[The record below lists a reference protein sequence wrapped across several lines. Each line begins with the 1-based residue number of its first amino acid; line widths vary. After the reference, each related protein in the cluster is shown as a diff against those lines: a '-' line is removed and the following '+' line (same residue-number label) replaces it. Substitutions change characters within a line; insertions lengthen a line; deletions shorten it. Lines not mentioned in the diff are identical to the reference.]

1 LRPDALGRGRLL
13 IASAAAIALLVSACG
28 RSGAHRTSASAPTYH
43 PRGTLLVETGG
54 FRSRLIS
61 YPLPSGP
68 QRQFSEPVVGFFQN
82 FEGAFLGPK
91 GTAYVLIPINC
102 GPQWQSLLFQVSLTT
117 ESREVAGLL
126 SIPFGGTLD
135 VRGGRALATGCFR
148 NRRSIYVLDLAA
160 GGNWRSVASGCAAAL
175 SPDGTALAYFDDGS
189 LFRMSLPNG
198 RPEWLLSMTS
208 VPGLRAAGISRIPSG
223 SVSIAWGRGGISLF
237 GGTRNAWA
245 LVVYRPGHPPIT
257 VPLGSP
263 TPQTM
268 VWQPQGPLLGFSDYV
283 DSSQTIEVRVLDTAT
298 GAISQVAVTQ
308 NYGRFQ
314 WSPDGRVL
322 AVGRS
327 SQVISFIDLQGRVLA
342 TNAAGGL
349 PDAWTP

>member
-1 LRPDALGRGRLL
+1 MLA
-13 IASAAAIALLVSACG
+13 ASAAAVALLAAACG
-28 RSGAHRTSASAPTYH
+28 ATHGRPGAAAAPAYR

-61 YPLPSGP
+61 YRLPSGP
-68 QRQFSEPVVGFFQN
+68 ERDFNEPDFGGFFQN
-82 FEGAFLGPK
+82 FEGAFWGPR
-91 GTAYVLIPINC
+91 GTAYVLLPVNF
-102 GPQWQSLLFQVSLTT
+102 GPLGQSQLFQLSLTA
-117 ESREVAGLL
+117 EARDVGGLL
-126 SIPFGGTLD
+126 SIPFGGILE
-135 VRGGRALATGCFR
+135 VRGDRAASWGCFR
-148 NRRSIYVLDLAA
+148 NRRSIYVLDLSA
-160 GGNWRSVASGCAAAL
+160 GGDWRPVATGCSAAL
-175 SPDGTALAYFDDGS
+175 APDGKEMAYFDEGS

-198 RPEWLLSMTS
+198 RPERLLSMGS
-208 VPGLRAAGISRIPSG
+208 VPGLKAAGIPRIPSG
-223 SVSIAWGRGGISLF
+223 SVSIAWGPGGISLF

-257 VPLGSP
+257 VPLGSS
-263 TPQTM
+263 TPQSM
-268 VWQPQGPLLGFSDYV
+268 VWQPQGRLLGFSDYV
-283 DSSQTIEVRVLDTAT
+283 ASSQTIEVRLLDTAT

-349 PDAWTP
+349 PDAWIP